1 METVT
6 FIVADTDERIRCQLN
21 PERLV
26 QQRTA
31 GLRRP
36 VAGSGPV
43 TGPQASDDLLLHT
56 GGGRT
61 EMDLELLFDIETS
74 STNAN
79 PSITD
84 VRDLTRPLWQLAE
97 NPSEPRQGVHAVR
110 FCWGLWNVLCVV
122 AAVAERLE
130 RFDAT
135 GAPTR
140 SWLSLR
146 LVRVPDPTP
155 APIEAPA
162 NVPSPAAQ
170 IAAAVTAPSID
181 FHVPVDPGRDAAGE
195 TAGGERLDEIAS
207 RYYGSPWLWRVIAA
221 ANGLYDSVFAPP
233 GRTLTIPEPPA
244 QP

>member
-1 METVT
+1 MESVT
-6 FIVADTDERIRCQLN
+6 FIVADTGERISCQLN

-26 QQRTA
+26 QRRTA

-61 EMDLELLFDIETS
+61 EMDLDLLFDIETS
-74 STNAN
+74 SASTQTAA
-79 PSITD
+79 SD

-97 NPSEPRQGVHAVR
+97 NPTEPNQGVRAVR

-130 RFDAT
+130 RFGPSGT
-135 GAPTR
+135 PTR

-146 LVRVPDPTP
+146 LVRIPDPTP
-155 APIEAPA
+155 PPIQAPEDAPT
-162 NVPSPAAQ
+162 PAAQ
-170 IAAAVTAPSID
+170 VAAAITAPSLD
-181 FHVPVDPGRDAAGE
+181 FHVPVDPGVDDSGLV
-195 TAGGERLDEIAS
+195 AGGERLDEIAS
-207 RYYGSPWLWRVIAA
+207 RYYGAPWLWRVIAA

-233 GRTLTIPEPPA
+233 GQTLTIPEPPV

>member
-1 METVT
+1 MESVT
-6 FIVADTDERIRCQLN
+6 FIVADTDERITCQLN
-21 PERLV
+21 PERLI
-26 QQRTA
+26 QRRTA

-43 TGPQASDDLLLHT
+43 TGPHASDDLLLHT

-74 STNAN
+74 SVASRPTT
-79 PSITD
+79 TD

-97 NPSEPRQGVHAVR
+97 NPTEPTRGVHAVR

-130 RFDAT
+130 RFDASGT
-135 GAPTR
+135 PTR
-140 SWLSLR
+140 SWLTLR
-146 LVRVPDPTP
+146 LLRIPDPTP
-155 APIEAPA
+155 PPIEAPLNA
-162 NVPSPAAQ
+162 PTPAAQ
-170 IAAAVTAPSID
+170 VAAAATAPSMD
-181 FHVPVDPGRDAAGE
+181 VHVAVDPGLDAAGE
-195 TAGGERLDEIAS
+195 VAGGERLDELAS
-207 RYYGSPWLWRVIAA
+207 RYYGAPWLWRVIAA

-233 GRTLTIPEPPA
+233 GQTLTIPEPPV

>member
-1 METVT
+1 MESVT

-26 QQRTA
+26 QRRTA
-31 GLRRP
+31 GVRRP

-43 TGPQASDDLLLHT
+43 TAPHSSDEPLLFT

-61 EMDLELLFDIETS
+61 ELDLELLFDIETS
-74 STNAN
+74 SEPTAQRV
-79 PSITD
+79 SD

-97 NPSEPRQGVHAVR
+97 NPSDAQRGVHAVR

-130 RFDAT
+130 RYDAS

-146 LVRVPDPTP
+146 LVRIPDPTP
-155 APIEAPA
+155 PPVEAPENA
-162 NVPSPAAQ
+162 PSPAAQ
-170 IAAAVTAPSID
+170 VAAAVGASAVDVHI
-181 FHVPVDPGRDAAGE
+181 PVDPGRDE
-195 TAGGERLDEIAS
+195 TGQVAGGERLDAIAS
-207 RYYGSPWLWRVIAA
+207 RYYGAPWLWRVIAA

-233 GRTLTIPEPPA
+233 GVALTIPEPPA

>member
-1 METVT
+1 MESVT
-6 FIVADTDERIRCQLN
+6 FIVGDTGERISCQLN

-26 QQRTA
+26 QRRTA

-43 TGPQASDDLLLHT
+43 TGPHVSDDLLLHT

-61 EMDLELLFDIETS
+61 ELDLELLFDIETP
-74 STNAN
+74 STAQAA
-79 PSITD
+79 PGD

-97 NPSEPRQGVHAVR
+97 NPTEANQPVRAVR

-130 RFDAT
+130 RFSASGT
-135 GAPTR
+135 PTR

-146 LVRVPDPTP
+146 LVRIPDPTP
-155 APIEAPA
+155 PPVQAPDDAPT
-162 NVPSPAAQ
+162 PAAQ
-170 IAAAVTAPSID
+170 VAAALVAPSLD
-181 FHVPVDPGRDAAGE
+181 VHVPSDPGVDASGQV
-195 TAGGERLDEIAS
+195 AGGERLDEIAA
-207 RYYGSPWLWRVIAA
+207 RYYGAPWLWRVIAA

-233 GRTLTIPEPPA
+233 GQALTIPEPPV

>member
-6 FIVADTDERIRCQLN
+6 FIVADTQERIRCQLN

-26 QQRTA
+26 QRRTA

-61 EMDLELLFDIETS
+61 ELDLELLFDVETS
-74 STNAN
+74 SVSST
-79 PSITD
+79 PGPTD

-97 NPSEPRQGVHAVR
+97 NPRDTPHGVHAVR

-130 RFDAT
+130 RFDVT

-146 LVRVPDPTP
+146 LIRIPDPTP
-155 APIEAPA
+155 APIEAPENA
-162 NVPSPAAQ
+162 PSPAAQ
-170 IAAAVTAPSID
+170 VAAAVAAPSID
-181 FHVPVDPGRDAAGE
+181 FHVPVDPGRDASGE
-195 TAGGERLDEIAS
+195 VAGGERLDEIAS
-207 RYYGSPWLWRVIAA
+207 RYYGAPWLWRMVAS

-233 GRTLTIPEPPA
+233 GQTLTIPEPPV

>member
-1 METVT
+1 MESVT
-6 FIVADTDERIRCQLN
+6 FIVADTGERLRCQLN

-26 QQRTA
+26 TRRTA

-43 TGPQASDDLLLHT
+43 TGPQASDDPLLHI

-74 STNAN
+74 SADARRRTV
-79 PSITD
+79 TD

-97 NPSEPRQGVHAVR
+97 NPAEPGRGVHAVR

-130 RFDAT
+130 RFDTT

-146 LVRVPDPTP
+146 LVRIPDPTP
-155 APIEAPA
+155 PPVEAPETA
-162 NVPSPAAQ
+162 PSPAAQ
-170 IAAAVTAPSID
+170 VAAATSPSID
-181 FHVPVDPGRDAAGE
+181 VHVPVDPGRDDSGQ
-195 TAGGERLDEIAS
+195 TAGGERLDAIAA
-207 RYYGSPWLWRVIAA
+207 RYYGAPWLWRVIAA

-233 GRTLTIPEPPA
+233 GTPLTIPEAPA

>member
-6 FIVADTDERIRCQLN
+6 FIVADTNERIRCQLN

-26 QQRTA
+26 QRRTA

-43 TGPQASDDLLLHT
+43 TGPQSSDDLLLHT

-61 EMDLELLFDIETS
+61 ELDLELLFDIETS
-74 STNAN
+74 STVTN
-79 PSITD
+79 PGPTD

-97 NPSEPRQGVHAVR
+97 NPTDHAQGLHAVR

-130 RFDAT
+130 RFDVT

-146 LVRVPDPTP
+146 LVRIPDPTP
-155 APIEAPA
+155 SPMEAPG
-162 NVPSPAAQ
+162 NTPSPATQ
-170 IAAAVTAPSID
+170 VAAALTSPSID
-181 FHVPVDPGRDAAGE
+181 FHIPVDPGLDEDGDV
-195 TAGGERLDEIAS
+195 AGGERLDEIAS
-207 RYYGSPWLWRVIAA
+207 RYYGAPWLWRVIAA

-233 GRTLTIPEPPA
+233 GQTLTIPEPPV